1 MKRGEVKFRPK
12 KIRYLRFSEA
22 RVRVRVCACRGAKTE
37 SRVLILRSNREGC
50 HANGYKT
57 TDSLFSVFLPLINKN
72 FYCGYRCPKL
82 NGIFFLFCSPQKLS
96 ACPSACLFVC
106 TSVRRPVRLL
116 FGFVKFFTKFSDLTV
131 LITFLRS
138 TPVGVFLSC
147 VTRFQ
152 AKFKHFS
159 LHIQN
164 ADTQNAVTLIRW
176 PRVVGPDNPNKVDI
190 FTKNQ
195 NRFANGSD
203 GNVIFERFKSIIIDA
218 CHSNNSRFCRPKRAT
233 KKLSIIPFSSESIE
247 AFPFLAFVNCSHRFC
262 RTSQVWW
269 TNFDDYLLQISTL
282 SLQFSFYF

>member
-116 FGFVKFFTKFSDLTV
+116 FGFEIFEIFHEIFGSYGRNNISSFYSRWCFS
-131 LITFLRS
+131 FLRHTVS
-138 TPVGVFLSC
+138 GQIQT
-147 VTRFQ
+147 FQ
-152 AKFKHFS
+152 FAYSKHRYAK
-159 LHIQN
+159 
-164 ADTQNAVTLIRW
+164 RCY
-176 PRVVGPDNPNKVDI
+176 VDPM
-190 FTKNQ
+190 T
-195 NRFANGSD
+195 S
-203 GNVIFERFKSIIIDA
+203 
-218 CHSNNSRFCRPKRAT
+218 SRGA
-233 KKLSIIPFSSESIE
+233 
-247 AFPFLAFVNCSHRFC
+247 
-262 RTSQVWW
+262 W
-269 TNFDDYLLQISTL
+269 
-282 SLQFSFYF
+282 